1 MPQVKSSYYYI
12 FWGLATAA
20 VVAGQIYV
28 GTGYRG
34 MSRSINRLLS
44 DITLELNREFQ
55 VDSWSLPQPRTS
67 EPRF

>member
-1 MPQVKSSYYYI
+1 VPQVKSSYYYI

-55 VDSWSLPQPRTS
+55 MDSWSLPQSHPLR
-67 EPRF
+67 PRF

>member
-44 DITLELNREFQ
+44 DITFELNRELQ
-55 VDSWSLPQPRTS
+55 WDYLNPRPFP
-67 EPRF
+67 PRF

>member
-44 DITLELNREFQ
+44 DITLELNREIQ
-55 VDSWSLPQPRTS
+55 LDYLNPLPYRPS
-67 EPRF
+67 MPRF

>member
-44 DITLELNREFQ
+44 DITLELNRDLQPDWATPPLYRPF
-55 VDSWSLPQPRTS
+55 QPR
-67 EPRF
+67 F

>member
-55 VDSWSLPQPRTS
+55 LDYLNPRPFS
-67 EPRF
+67 QRF

>member
-1 MPQVKSSYYYI
+1 MHQVKSSFYYI
-12 FWGLATAA
+12 FWGIATVS

-44 DITLELNREFQ
+44 DITLELSREFQ
-55 VDSWSLPQPRTS
+55 SNSWTPPLHRPF

>member
-55 VDSWSLPQPRTS
+55 LDYLMRLPYRPYQPRL
-67 EPRF
+67 

>member
-55 VDSWSLPQPRTS
+55 MDSWSLPPSRPAR
-67 EPRF
+67 PRF

>member
-1 MPQVKSSYYYI
+1 MPQIKSSYYYI

-34 MSRSINRLLS
+34 MSRSINRLLG
-44 DITLELNREFQ
+44 DITLELNRDLEM
-55 VDSWSLPQPRTS
+55 DSWSFPQHRPL

>member
-1 MPQVKSSYYYI
+1 VPQVKSSYYYI

-44 DITLELNREFQ
+44 DITLELNREIQ
-55 VDSWSLPQPRTS
+55 LDYLNPLPYRPS
-67 EPRF
+67 MPRF

>member
-55 VDSWSLPQPRTS
+55 VDSWSLPQPRPLG
-67 EPRF
+67 PRF

>member
-1 MPQVKSSYYYI
+1 VPQVKSSYYYI

-55 VDSWSLPQPRTS
+55 LDYLNPPPFP
-67 EPRF
+67 PRF

>member
-1 MPQVKSSYYYI
+1 VHQVKSSFYYI
-12 FWGLATAA
+12 FWGIATVS

-34 MSRSINRLLS
+34 MSRSINHLLS

-55 VDSWSLPQPRTS
+55 LDYLNPRPFP
-67 EPRF
+67 PRF

>member
-55 VDSWSLPQPRTS
+55 SDSWAPPLHRPFG
-67 EPRF
+67 PRF

>member
-34 MSRSINRLLS
+34 MSRSINRLLG
-44 DITLELNREFQ
+44 DITLELNRELEM
-55 VDSWSLPQPRTS
+55 DSWDFPRHRPLG
-67 EPRF
+67 PRF

>member
-1 MPQVKSSYYYI
+1 MPQIKSSYYYI

-34 MSRSINRLLS
+34 MSRSINRLLG
-44 DITLELNREFQ
+44 DITLELNRGLEM
-55 VDSWSLPQPRTS
+55 DSWNFPQHRPL

>member
-55 VDSWSLPQPRTS
+55 RELDYLNPRPFP
-67 EPRF
+67 PRF

>member
-1 MPQVKSSYYYI
+1 MHQVKSSFYYI
-12 FWGLATAA
+12 FWGIATVS

-44 DITLELNREFQ
+44 DITLELSREFQ
-55 VDSWSLPQPRTS
+55 SDSWTPPLHRPF

>member
-34 MSRSINRLLS
+34 MSRSINRLLA

-55 VDSWSLPQPRTS
+55 MDSWSLPPSRPVK
-67 EPRF
+67 PRF

>member
-55 VDSWSLPQPRTS
+55 LDYLNPLPYRPFQQ
-67 EPRF
+67 RF

>member
-1 MPQVKSSYYYI
+1 MPQAKSSYYYI

-55 VDSWSLPQPRTS
+55 VDSWSLPQPRPLG
-67 EPRF
+67 PRF

>member
-1 MPQVKSSYYYI
+1 VPQVKSSYYYI

-55 VDSWSLPQPRTS
+55 VDSWSLPQPRPLG
-67 EPRF
+67 PRF

>member
-1 MPQVKSSYYYI
+1 MHQVKSSFYYI

-55 VDSWSLPQPRTS
+55 VDSWSLPQPRPLG
-67 EPRF
+67 PRF